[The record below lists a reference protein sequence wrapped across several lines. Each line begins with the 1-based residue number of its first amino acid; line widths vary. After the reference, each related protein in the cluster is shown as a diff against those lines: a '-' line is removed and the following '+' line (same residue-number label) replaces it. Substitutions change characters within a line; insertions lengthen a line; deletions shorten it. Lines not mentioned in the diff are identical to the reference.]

1 MWRDG
6 LESREGA
13 PVKRV
18 RVITDISVHDYESA
32 VEVLTRAAGYIEQ
45 NLPGTIAWD
54 MFADGAREQ
63 ITMYE
68 EFADESALFEYEE
81 TLVGL
86 GYRDELLQ
94 YADLAETVVLG
105 PVSEPRVIE
114 MIRQIGAPQRKH
126 IVGVSRQS

>member
-1 MWRDG
+1 M
-6 LESREGA
+6 
-13 PVKRV
+13 
-18 RVITDISVHDYESA
+18 ITDIKINDYEGA

-45 NLPGTIAWD
+45 NLPGTLAWD
-54 MFADGAREQ
+54 MFADEAREH

-94 YADLAETVVLG
+94 YADLAQTVVLG
-105 PVSEPRVIE
+105 PVSDPRIIE
-114 MIRQIGAPQRKH
+114 MLRRIDAPNRTY

>member
-1 MWRDG
+1 M
-6 LESREGA
+6 
-13 PVKRV
+13 KRV
-18 RVITDISVHDYESA
+18 RVITDIKINDYEGA
-32 VEVLTRAAGYIEQ
+32 VEVLTRAARFIEQ
-45 NLPGTIAWD
+45 NLPGTLAWD
-54 MFADGAREQ
+54 MFADEACEH

-86 GYRDELLQ
+86 GYRDDLSQ
-94 YADLAETVVLG
+94 YVGASQTVVLG

-114 MIRQIGAPQRKH
+114 MLHEMETPHRKH

>member
-1 MWRDG
+1 M
-6 LESREGA
+6 
-13 PVKRV
+13 KRV
-18 RVITDISVHDYESA
+18 RMITDIKINDYEGA

-45 NLPGTIAWD
+45 NLPGTLAWD
-54 MFADGAREQ
+54 MFADEAREH

-86 GYRDELLQ
+86 GYRDDLVQ
-94 YADLAETVVLG
+94 YVDVAETVVLG

-114 MIRQIGAPQRKH
+114 MIRQIGAPHRTH
-126 IVGVSRQS
+126 IVGVSRRS

>member
-1 MWRDG
+1 
-6 LESREGA
+6 
-13 PVKRV
+13 
-18 RVITDISVHDYESA
+18 VITDFKINDYKAA
-32 VEVLTRAAGYIEQ
+32 VEVLSRAAGYIEQ
-45 NLPGTIAWD
+45 NLPGTLAWD
-54 MFADGAREQ
+54 MFADEACEH

-94 YADLAETVVLG
+94 YADLAQTVVLG
-105 PVSEPRVIE
+105 PVSDPRIIE
-114 MIRQIGAPQRKH
+114 MIRQIGAPHRKH